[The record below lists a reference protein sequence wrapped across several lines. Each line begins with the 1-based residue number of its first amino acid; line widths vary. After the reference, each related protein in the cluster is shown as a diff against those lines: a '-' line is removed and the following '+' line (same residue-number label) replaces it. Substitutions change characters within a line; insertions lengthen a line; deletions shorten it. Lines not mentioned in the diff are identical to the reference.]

1 MLFVEHKER
10 SVVSLFGTKN
20 AGWIGVDIGSSSVKL
35 AAVAGSGK
43 SAELIA
49 YAIVSLPASAVID
62 GNVQEPD
69 VVAEAIERG
78 LKISGAKQKLAVTS
92 VPSSAVITKELQI
105 SNVFVGMELEEQVRI
120 EADQFVPYALDEV
133 ALDFQVIG
141 PLKGNPQLNEILL
154 VACRRD
160 DVSAREDALDTAGLK
175 CAVVDVDT
183 YVVERVLPWLDRDK
197 EAGTIGIVD
206 IGASTLTL
214 NVLRDGKVIYNREQ
228 AFGGNE
234 LTNTIHKQY
243 GIDVAE
249 VEKQLRMR
257 EISEEIEEM
266 LVQPFASAVA
276 QQVSRS
282 LQFFYSSGARNQL
295 DRLYLCGGVAGI
307 DDLEAIVGTE
317 IGVDTFIANP
327 AAAMKVASRINPAK
341 LEVDAPALVKAVGLA
356 LRSLEKSA

>member
-1 MLFVEHKER
+1 M
-10 SVVSLFGTKN
+10 VSLFGSKN

-35 AAVAGSGK
+35 ALVSPAGKG
-43 SAELIA
+43 AELTA
-49 YAIVSLPASAVID
+49 YAIVSLPSSAVVD
-62 GNVQEPD
+62 GNVQEPE

-78 LKISGAKQKLAVTS
+78 LKISGAKTKLAITS

-105 SNVFVGMELEEQVRI
+105 SDAFIGMELEEQVRV

-133 ALDFQVIG
+133 ALDFQVVG
-141 PLKGNPQLNEILL
+141 PVKGNTALNEILL

-160 DVSAREDALDTAGLK
+160 DVANREDALDTAGLK
-175 CAVVDVDT
+175 CEVVDVDT
-183 YVVERVLPWLDRDK
+183 YVVERVLPYLELDK
-197 EAGTIGIVD
+197 EPGTVGVID

-214 NVLRDGKVIYNREQ
+214 NVLREGKVIYNREQ

-234 LTNTIHKQY
+234 LSNTIQQQY
-243 GIDVAE
+243 GIEQAE

-266 LVQPFASAVA
+266 LVQPFATAVS

-295 DRLYLCGGVAGI
+295 DRVYLCGGVAGI
-307 DDLEAIVGTE
+307 EDIDSIVGAE
-317 IGVDTFIANP
+317 IGVETLIANP
-327 AAAMKVASRINPAK
+327 CAGMKIASKINPVK
-341 LEVDAPALVKAVGLA
+341 LEVDAPTLVKAVGMA
-356 LRSLEKSA
+356 LRSLEKQG